1 MESAKLFIVFIVFVI
16 VQYCESNWVQ
26 GYLDFVAAFVMC
38 QARLIKAIFNIYINK
53 LAQHDVKL
61 LRYLITVLKI
71 QSTNPMCKNVNV
83 KVKEKRNI
91 KALF

>member
-1 MESAKLFIVFIVFVI
+1 MESAKLFILFLIVR
-16 VQYCESNWVQ
+16 YCESNWVQ
-26 GYLDFVAAFVMC
+26 GYLDFVAVFVMC

-61 LRYLITVLKI
+61 LRYLITILKI

-83 KVKEKRNI
+83 KVNEKRNI